1 MCKYVDGPNLQ
12 PGWGCGFCHTY
23 NGLQRQ
29 HCKACDHLR
38 CSFELPSELTMC
50 SNCGFGEQRT
60 DPMTRSLCPVCGS
73 YLFALI
79 EDKE

>member
-1 MCKYVDGPNLQ
+1 
-12 PGWGCGFCHTY
+12 
-23 NGLQRQ
+23 
-29 HCKACDHLR
+29 
-38 CSFELPSELTMC
+38 MC